1 MKLSF
6 QEYLIL
12 LKAST
17 VVLTMSL
24 FKEGWCR
31 VAHEALLLGTP
42 VIGSGA
48 GGMTEV
54 LAQGG
59 GLSCERAEN
68 LEKVERFLKGQNIK
82 VRIGRGV

>member
-59 GLSCERAEN
+59 GIICER
-68 LEKVERFLKGQNIK
+68 L
-82 VRIGRGV
+82 RIG